1 MDLLLYRSICWFQQL
16 MLLGTLSRQL
26 FYILWRDW
34 ILRFITPKFP
44 GLPPLWEGWLA
55 GWRLQLTTQ
64 APTGLRADSVLNK
77 GLCLTY
83 QSESLPLSDE
93 RLPLC
98 GTIWLLTLT
107 CYFSDSYSG
116 WQRAP
121 QTTPSPTFNDPSE
134 KKNTSP
140 EKYQQ
145 VSSLLVGNFRH
156 FVQYLFHSNWHK
168 EKNVRPLFKPI

>member
-134 KKNTSP
+134 KKTRVQKNIN
-140 EKYQQ
+140 KYPLSWY
-145 VSSLLVGNFRH
+145 VILDI
-156 FVQYLFHSNWHK
+156 LFSIYFIPTGTK
-168 EKNVRPLFKPI
+168 KKM